1 MSNHPTAKRAFGQ
14 PDTHS
19 GAALGYFLLCVYT
32 ALVLIRPHEW
42 PVLNIQ
48 FPILRTVLIATFCV
62 YLISLRPKIWNT
74 QCTILVLMFFAMLMS
89 EVRAFR
95 YFSDLSLVIDWIN
108 SNTIPFILYLGFLST
123 IARQKIILLISVA
136 ACLVMTQHAYIQV
149 NDPFGQGWA
158 ESVIYRNDGPTEMMQ
173 ARYIGIFNDPNDMG
187 MFLVMNIPIA
197 VFFLTNAKRKL
208 IKLLWCGVLAA
219 LFLGIYWT
227 GSRGSLVGLMAVL
240 FSFFYLRFGKVK
252 SLVLAGLS
260 IPALLVIMGSF
271 RSISKDDESS
281 MQRLTAWYEGIQ
293 MLGHRPLFGFGKGRF
308 LEYHPKVAHNSF
320 VTIMAE
326 LGSIGYILWMTF
338 LFLCFFMLFKVV
350 KLKTQIANPCDKLQ
364 QEILLATYLV
374 IALIGYCAT
383 AFFISRSFI
392 MFLYIFAA
400 MSAACFVRCSN
411 LVSRG
416 TLQVSGNDIF
426 RLMALSAVSLLVL
439 CQLII
444 ILLKI

>member
-1 MSNHPTAKRAFGQ
+1 MSNHPTAKKAFGQ

-19 GAALGYFLLCVYT
+19 GAALGYFLLCIYT

-74 QCTILVLMFFAMLMS
+74 QCTILVLMFFGMLMS

-136 ACLVMTQHAYIQV
+136 ACLVMTQHAYVQV

-158 ESVIYRNDGPTEMMQ
+158 ESVIYRNDGPSEMMQ

-197 VFFLTNAKRKL
+197 VFFLTNAKTKL
-208 IKLLWCGVLAA
+208 IKLMWCGVLAA

-227 GSRGSLVGLMAVL
+227 GSRGSLVGFMAVL
-240 FSFFYLRFGKVK
+240 LRF
-252 SLVLAGLS
+252 S
-260 IPALLVIMGSF
+260 
-271 RSISKDDESS
+271 
-281 MQRLTAWYEGIQ
+281 
-293 MLGHRPLFGFGKGRF
+293 
-308 LEYHPKVAHNSF
+308 
-320 VTIMAE
+320 
-326 LGSIGYILWMTF
+326 
-338 LFLCFFMLFKVV
+338 
-350 KLKTQIANPCDKLQ
+350 
-364 QEILLATYLV
+364 
-374 IALIGYCAT
+374 
-383 AFFISRSFI
+383 
-392 MFLYIFAA
+392 
-400 MSAACFVRCSN
+400 
-411 LVSRG
+411 
-416 TLQVSGNDIF
+416 
-426 RLMALSAVSLLVL
+426 
-439 CQLII
+439 
-444 ILLKI
+444 